1 MALFRSRD
9 DTMLV
14 SLTKGVRL
22 TLPADPGP
30 DRMLDACRQYR
41 PEAKPHR
48 KNPGAIY
55 ADGNHFCLHPATP
68 ISPEMANRAGL
79 PADITCAFFTDW
91 DGAEWGKSQ
100 RDRRQIDR
108 EYIDRSKYL
117 LGGLA
122 ARFGGL
128 WYPHPDEVTQPLRAY
143 VFTVREMDA
152 AGLLGVASR
161 YTPALAL
168 GDPRSDNVITLL
180 GGGAVAQVRY
190 WPPQPAALPKSALAV
205 GPGAPEVL
213 DPSWSFEDTSLITVD
228 AGQPAEGADP
238 EVARAVGAVGLGL
251 AAETGGVCVDIFGFR
266 VRDPADLII
275 RMG

>member
-30 DRMLDACRQYR
+30 DRMLDACRQHS
-41 PEAKPHR
+41 PAAMPHR
-48 KNPGAIY
+48 KNPGTIY
-55 ADGNHFCLHPATP
+55 ADGNHFCLHPATA
-68 ISPEMANRAGL
+68 ISPEIAAQAGL
-79 PADITCAFFTDW
+79 PPDITRAFFVDW

-100 RDRRQIDR
+100 QDRRLISRD
-108 EYIDRSKYL
+108 YVDKSKYL

-128 WYPHPDEVTQPLRAY
+128 WYPHPEEVRQPLRVY
-143 VFTVREMDA
+143 VFTLRQLDA
-152 AGLLGVASR
+152 ARLLGMASR
-161 YTPALAL
+161 YAPGLAP
-168 GDPRSDNVITLL
+168 GDPRPDNVITLL
-180 GGGAVAQVRY
+180 GDGAPAQVRY
-190 WPPQPAALPKSALAV
+190 WPPRPAVMPKSTLAL

-213 DPSWSFEDTSLITVD
+213 DPSWTFEDTSLITVD
-228 AGQPAEGADP
+228 AEQAAEGADP
-238 EVARAVGAVGLGL
+238 LAARAVATMGLGL
-251 AAETGGVCVDIFGFR
+251 AADTGGVCVDIFGFR

-275 RMG
+275 RTG